1 MQPAIPPPGHA
12 PGVDALAAAAAA
24 ANANQG
30 APVIKQD
37 AGAPHSSQQV
47 PAAFVEQESLSPAAG
62 YAGIE
67 EEAFPGIPRYIGPVI
82 SVSTPTAEDISST
95 VELKC
100 VLQAAGLFEPNVLTE
115 QREIVLDRL
124 RDLATAWSK
133 RLAVERRLSP
143 EEVGVVMLRV
153 FGSYRLG
160 VNTPDADIDT

>member
-24 ANANQG
+24 ANPQQG
-30 APVIKQD
+30 VIKQE

-47 PAAFVEQESLSPAAG
+47 PAAFVKQEGLSPAAG
-62 YAGIE
+62 YAGIKD
-67 EEAFPGIPRYIGPVI
+67 EAFPAIPRYIGPVI
-82 SVSTPTAEDISST
+82 SVSKPTADDISST
-95 VELKC
+95 VELEC
-100 VLQAAGLFEPNVLTE
+100 VLQAAGLFEPHALIE
-115 QREIVLDRL
+115 QRETVLERL
-124 RDLATAWSK
+124 LQLANVWSK

-143 EEVGVVMLRV
+143 EDVGAVILRV